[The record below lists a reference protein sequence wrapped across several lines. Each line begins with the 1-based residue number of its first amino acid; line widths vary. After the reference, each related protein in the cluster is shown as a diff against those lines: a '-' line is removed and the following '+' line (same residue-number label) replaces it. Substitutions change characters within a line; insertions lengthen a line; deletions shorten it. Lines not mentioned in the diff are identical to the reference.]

1 MSLLAILPLVLY
13 CLKLFDNI
21 MNDGEINRAYNYY
34 RDVPYAESV
43 ASHMYY
49 TFRRFPELSVSVP
62 ESDKILLAGGSS
74 EISLS
79 GMKPMKRKVI
89 FKSTHRLDELCRSSV
104 DNGEFN
110 ALRDFKSSLLR
121 SKSALAS
128 LPRSHG
134 SQSVELTDP
143 LESANQK
150 LGKLAIKFNAQGV
163 NNDLKGFAGL
173 ALSKKEFDRQL
184 KRCLCIWLTSEEL
197 DALMLAMDSDGNGA
211 IDGVEF
217 IRYFFDLG
225 IKERDRMRDNR
236 IESISRKAEFE
247 QSVRR
252 KDEER

>member
-1 MSLLAILPLVLY
+1 
-13 CLKLFDNI
+13 
-21 MNDGEINRAYNYY
+21 MNDGEINRAYNYH

-49 TFRRFPELSVSVP
+49 TFRRFPELAVSVP
-62 ESDKILLAGGSS
+62 ESEKVLLASGSS
-74 EISLS
+74 EVSLA
-79 GMKPMKRKVI
+79 GMKPLKRKVVL
-89 FKSTHRLDELCRSSV
+89 KSTHRLDDLCRSSV
-104 DNGEFN
+104 NSGEFN
-110 ALRDFKSSLLR
+110 ALRDFKYSLLR
-121 SKSALAS
+121 SKSSLAS

-134 SQSVELTDP
+134 SQSVELGDS
-143 LESANQK
+143 LASANRK

-163 NNDLKGFAGL
+163 NNDLKGFAGI

-197 DALMLAMDSDGNGA
+197 DALMLAMDSDGNGS

-247 QSVRR
+247 QSMQL
-252 KDEER
+252 KEEEK